1 MNKPI
6 IIFDYELKKLKK
18 YKKDTKLIIVESFN
32 SNQLKE
38 FTNYKLYLFNKY
50 KNISIVEIPFYD
62 SRALINNFIDLIKEN
77 KDIVIPSHPETTIPL
92 FSEEDIKNFLDII
105 SNNYEINTIYTPN
118 NIYISILDTIYYLI
132 EIIQPKRKSKILFSN
147 NGAGLN
153 HYVLSPKNKN
163 VQIKDYI
170 YYNKD
175 LLSNSFYKKDYIL
188 SSSQGKIFK
197 SDFENWIR
205 KSDLI

>member
-1 MNKPI
+1 MNIPI
-6 IIFDYELKKLKK
+6 IVFDCELKKLKK
-18 YKKDTKLIIVESFN
+18 YKKDTKLIIVKSFN

-77 KDIVIPSHPETTIPL
+77 KDIIIPSQPETTIPL
-92 FSEEDIKNFLDII
+92 FSEEDIKSLLDKI
-105 SNNYEINTIYTPN
+105 SDNYEINTIYTPN

-175 LLSNSFYKKDYIL
+175 LLNSSFYKKDYIL

-197 SDFENWIR
+197 PDFENWIR
-205 KSDLI
+205 KDNLI